1 MSNDLDLKSFIT
13 DIIKSKEVHTTLKSS
28 VSEAMKESMDNFNRV
43 SFIERQKAMQRNAF
57 ASTERLLYGFR
68 ALEEHLASEGE
79 YLGMAFKESSG
90 SVVRYSKN
98 KVPKPESDQLVED
111 RKRSYERSF
120 HDYERIKKALEAVS
134 GEKGFSIIELKYLS
148 GNDLTYADIAE
159 KLAGT
164 DGFSVNLSEKTVRK
178 YKNAIVNKIA
188 LLLFGTDAI

>member
-1 MSNDLDLKSFIT
+1 MKNDSDLKSFIIN
-13 DIIKSKEVHTTLKSS
+13 IIKSEEVNTSIKSS
-28 VSEAMKESMDNFNRV
+28 VSEAVKESVDDFSRV
-43 SFIERQKAMQRNAF
+43 SFIERQKAVQRNAF
-57 ASTERLLYGFR
+57 SGTEKLLYGFL
-68 ALEEHLASEGE
+68 ALEEHLANEGE

-134 GEKGFSIIELKYLS
+134 GEKGFRIIELKYLS
-148 GNDLTYADIAE
+148 DNDLTYADIAE